1 MTTFA
6 EIGVLP
12 ETVAALAAQDIHS
25 PFAIQELAIP
35 LALQGHDLIGQART
49 GTGKTLAFGVP
60 LLQRLEVPGDRLPQA
75 LVVVPTR
82 ELAVQVAEDL
92 EKAGATRGIRV
103 LTIYGGR
110 AYEPQIEAL
119 AKGIDVAVGTPG
131 RLLDLA
137 QQKALDL
144 SQVRTLVLDEAD
156 RMLDLGFLPDVE
168 RILALVPDER
178 QSMLFSAT
186 MPAEI
191 VTLSR
196 RYLNQPTHVRAEMPD
211 ETATVPA
218 TQQHV
223 LQTHNLDKIEVLA
236 RLLQAEG
243 RGLAMVF
250 CRTKRM
256 VDRVAGDLAERGF
269 AAAAVHG
276 DLGQGA
282 RERSLRAFRNG
293 KIDVLVATDV
303 AARGI
308 DVEGVTHVVNYDC
321 PEDEKAYLHRIG
333 RTGRAGGSGVAVTF
347 VDWAE
352 QVRWKLINNA
362 LDLPFPEPV
371 ETYSTSPHLYT
382 ELSIPAGTGGTL
394 PEDRRVRAG
403 LTAEKLEDLG
413 ETGRSHREP
422 RSGGR
427 QRGSSESSGRGA
439 SGDRRRSAGH
449 AAGEPA
455 EASTERERPARRRR
469 GGRTRTRSGEPLAT
483 AAEPTA
489 ANAPSTH
496 PDHADAADRL
506 GAQRAAGPT
515 PARRRRRRR
524 SGQVSTGTVGT
535 GYEGTEA
542 ESA

>member
-1 MTTFA
+1 LTTFA

-413 ETGRSHREP
+413 ETGRSSSTRP
-422 RSGGR
+422 TGCSTS
-427 QRGSSESSGRGA
+427 GSSTTSSASWPCCPTSGRPCSSRPPCPTRSSLWPGA
-439 SGDRRRSAGH
+439 SC
-449 AAGEPA
+449 
-455 EASTERERPARRRR
+455 
-469 GGRTRTRSGEPLAT
+469 
-483 AAEPTA
+483 
-489 ANAPSTH
+489 AN
-496 PDHADAADRL
+496 R
-506 GAQRAAGPT
+506 
-515 PARRRRRRR
+515 
-524 SGQVSTGTVGT
+524 
-535 GYEGTEA
+535 
-542 ESA
+542 